1 MTKPGVGRG
10 KLLDPVVRNEI
21 ASAPVD
27 RQWRIAATVAAFAL
41 GSLPARPPELDTA
54 VAELLSGKRDPAT
67 RRTVADVAEHLD
79 RLYLEMHDDEKP
91 GGRTDGWEP
100 AFSTARAAAAI
111 VFAFDDDP
119 GIAAFESTY
128 EAIHAMDGDEAVI
141 RSVVLETV

>member
-1 MTKPGVGRG
+1 
-10 KLLDPVVRNEI
+10 
-21 ASAPVD
+21 
-27 RQWRIAATVAAFAL
+27 
-41 GSLPARPPELDTA
+41 

-79 RLYLEMHDDEKP
+79 QLYLEMHDDEKP
-91 GGRTDGWEP
+91 DGWEP
-100 AFSTARAAAAI
+100 AFRTARAAAAI